1 MHGRMAYEAE
11 KMKRLGPQDN
21 TLIDFMWKLIG
32 QPVFLH
38 ARMQRHSNLEARHL
52 IRILVFALE
61 GVAPS
66 IHGRRE

>member
-32 QPVFLH
+32 QPVFCMH
-38 ARMQRHSNLEARHL
+38 ACSVIVIWRPD
-52 IRILVFALE
+52 I
-61 GVAPS
+61 
-66 IHGRRE
+66 